1 MKRQGGRNRVTS
13 EMRTLKLNFCVL
25 TVLFLYGT
33 AMRAQEAQDRQ
44 RTVMPSSELGRENL
58 SRVAASAAEI
68 KTILVKDTGL
78 MVELK
83 RWVAKDAT
91 SQGQI
96 ISEADLTDDA
106 IFDRLQADVQFR
118 SIATQ
123 LVQRYGYLVPQLN
136 PDSAAGK
143 EQELLVKERAKLIA
157 QSEQE
162 DEQERMRL
170 RRARTGQQSTVNCN
184 VLDPQC
190 TERQGSNEEQNPG
203 QQREPEFEQGNPPSQ
218 MGPGGSSPQNSPR
231 NDQVLRA
238 QLDQF
243 GQGVD
248 QGDGGFPELPLGSGL
263 DSTLSPGG
271 GSSSL
276 TGGSSL
282 RGNRD
287 TDGQSGGLQAVAN
300 PENRNIVDSFAVY
313 GVGSNRPSGNA
324 TDLSRSN
331 RRDVNPSANGN
342 TQPYSTGTGQP
353 FDRRYQPK
361 PQPPAPELVRAAS
374 PYNDIP
380 SLYDMYVQAIPRPA
394 VPKRFGA
401 EVFEN
406 GTRDSQLIPMD
417 VPAGPD
423 YVVGPG
429 DGLSIDL
436 WGGVS
441 QRIYRV
447 V

>member
-1 MKRQGGRNRVTS
+1 MKRQGMKRQGGRNRVTS
-13 EMRTLKLNFCVL
+13 EMRTLKLKFCVL
-25 TVLFLYGT
+25 AVMFLCGT

-44 RTVMPSSELGRENL
+44 RPVMPSSELGRENL
-58 SRVAASAAEI
+58 SRVAASATEI

-106 IFDRLQADVQFR
+106 IFDRLQTDVQFR
-118 SIATQ
+118 SVATQ

-157 QSEQE
+157 QNEQE
-162 DEQERMRL
+162 EEQERMRL
-170 RRARTGQQSTVNCN
+170 RRARTGLQSTVNCN
-184 VLDPQC
+184 ALDPQC
-190 TERQGSNEEQNPG
+190 AERQGTNEEQQNPG

-238 QLDQF
+238 QLDQY
-243 GQGVD
+243 GQGAD

-263 DSTLSPGG
+263 DTTLSSGG
-271 GSSSL
+271 GASSL

-287 TDGQSGGLQAVAN
+287 ADGQSGGLQPVAN
-300 PENRNIVDSFAVY
+300 PDNRNIVDSFAVY

-423 YVVGPG
+423 
-429 DGLSIDL
+429 
-436 WGGVS
+436 
-441 QRIYRV
+441 
-447 V
+447 